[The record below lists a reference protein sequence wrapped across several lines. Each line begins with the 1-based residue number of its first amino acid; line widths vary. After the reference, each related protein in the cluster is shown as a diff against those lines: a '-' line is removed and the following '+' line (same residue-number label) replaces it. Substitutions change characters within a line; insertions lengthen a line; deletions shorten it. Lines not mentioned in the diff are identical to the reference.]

1 MMPAYTKHDE
11 ILKLL
16 SEAQEA
22 DQDNRDAVLEA
33 QWFIEKADGQWEP
46 EWWERNAGKPRYT
59 FDMTSPIVD
68 QIAAEIE
75 QADFDIKVSPSG
87 GDSSKK
93 TAAVYD
99 GMIRN
104 IENISG
110 ASDIYSHAGRNMVAT
125 GIDGWRVVQE
135 YVDSDSFDQ
144 DLVIKP
150 IYNFS
155 ERVWFFPGSQTR
167 DNSDAKGCFVLQAIP
182 TDEYNERFPRG
193 SGQSVSSGKTKTGYY
208 QKAATVVIGQVY
220 YAKFEDRE
228 LALLSN
234 GSVIEINGETKTVL
248 DELAA
253 AGVTVSESRKRKR
266 RVIYS
271 RLFDG
276 ADWLTDEQRT
286 VFSYVPVIP
295 TYGNFKV
302 IEDKTIYRGV
312 VQKLMDPQRVMNY
325 SLSREIEEGA
335 LAPRAK
341 YWMTLKQ
348 AAGHEGKLKTLNTNA
363 DPVQFY
369 NADPSNPG
377 APQQSGGAQVN
388 PGLRTISESMRQ
400 IMGQTAGMFAANM
413 GDNPGLQSGVA
424 IKALQQKGDSG
435 TIKYFR
441 ALEISIAHTA
451 RILVDAIPR
460 VYDTARQVR
469 ILNNDGSSEMQT
481 VNQVVIDAQTGRPVV
496 VNDLSKGKYDVTC
509 SAGPSFQSR
518 MQETVAAITEMA
530 AYDPTILQ
538 SGADILFNNIDA
550 PGMDLIAAR
559 KRQQLLAAGAIPPS
573 QQTDEEKALIA
584 QAATQP
590 KPKDPATQIAEAEAV
605 KAQAEA
611 QVAQTRARIAQT
623 DAEVAAVELSHA
635 QEKLRQADEKNAD
648 ENAQKVLDRQHET
661 MLTEMKIIAD
671 FRKAVTIEAMKNEAG
686 GLQIP
691 SPQPDVEGMVAIL
704 AQEIRGVSEAMKM
717 PRVAVYDGQ
726 GNITAGV
733 PMEPGQTMQ

>member
-1 MMPAYTKHDE
+1 MAEYTKHDE

-16 SEAQEA
+16 AEAQEA
-22 DQDNRDAVLEA
+22 DQDNREAVLEA

-75 QADFDIKVSPSG
+75 QADFDIKVSPAG

-93 TAAVYD
+93 TANVFD

-104 IENISG
+104 IENISS
-110 ASDIYSHAGRNMVAT
+110 ASDIYAHAGRNMVAT

-155 ERVWFFPGSQTR
+155 ERVWFFTGSQTR
-167 DNSDAKGCFVLQAIP
+167 DNSDAKGAFVLQAIP
-182 TDEYNERFPRG
+182 TDEYTERFPKG
-193 SGQSVSSGKTKTGYY
+193 SKSSVSSGRTKTGYY
-208 QKAATVVIGQVY
+208 QKAESIVIGQVY
-220 YAKFEDRE
+220 YAKYEDRE

-234 GSVIEINGETKTVL
+234 GQVIELTDETKSVM
-248 DELAA
+248 DELAL
-253 AGVTVSESRKRKR
+253 AGVTVSETRKRKR
-266 RVIYS
+266 RVIFS

-276 ADWLTDEQRT
+276 TDWLTDEQRT

-302 IEDKTIYRGV
+302 IEDKTVYRGV

-341 YWMTLKQ
+341 YWMTPKQ
-348 AAGHEGKLKTLNTNA
+348 AAGHESKLKTLNTNS
-363 DPVQFY
+363 DPMQFY
-369 NADPSNPG
+369 NPDPASPG
-377 APQQSGGAQVN
+377 PPQQNGGAQVN
-388 PGLRTISESMRQ
+388 PGLRTISEGMRQ

-424 IKALQQKGDSG
+424 IKSLQSKGDNG

-481 VNQVVIDAQTGRPVV
+481 INQTVIDMQTGKPVV

-518 MQETVAAITEMA
+518 MQETVKAITEMA
-530 AYDPTILQ
+530 AYDPSVIQTG
-538 SGADILFNNIDA
+538 SDILFHNIDS
-550 PGMDLIAAR
+550 PGMDMIAER

-573 QQTDEEKALIA
+573 QQTEEEKALIA
-584 QAATQP
+584 QAQQQP
-590 KPKDPATQIAEAEAV
+590 KPKDPATQIAEAEAL

-611 QVAQTRARIAQT
+611 QMAQTRARIAQT
-623 DAEVAAVELSHA
+623 EAEVAAVELNQA
-635 QEKLRQADEKNAD
+635 QQKLDQSNDKQDD
-648 ENAQKVLDRQHET
+648 ENAQKMLDRRHET
-661 MLTEMKIIAD
+661 ELTQIKAIAD
-671 FRKAVTIEAMKNEAG
+671 FRKAVTVEAMKGQQNVPMVPTPEV
-686 GLQIP
+686 
-691 SPQPDVEGMVAIL
+691 DVEALVYSL

-717 PRVAVYDGQ
+717 PRVAVYDNN
-726 GNITAGV
+726 GNIVAGV
-733 PMEPGQTMQ
+733 PSQTLQ